1 MSQNESRGLAIGAI
15 AISVLSLAASV
26 AALACSPENEPRS
39 EPVSRVI
46 TGSAAP
52 ATAATQAPS
61 LPTPA
66 RAAPEPVKAAPAPA
80 KEEAVMSAVAP
91 RNAETDKPVAGA
103 AELVVKRF
111 VVASAIEGREPL
123 ASGEPF
129 VAGSK
134 PVYAF
139 AELQNPAGAE
149 QEVSVIFERKGSN
162 QRVGYATLK
171 VPASVPR
178 HRTWANTRYIR
189 EPGAWDAVLTTA
201 GGVELA
207 RTSFEVAPE

>member
-1 MSQNESRGLAIGAI
+1 MSQNEARGLAVGAI

-26 AALACSPENEPRS
+26 AALACSPERDQTS
-39 EPVSRVI
+39 EPVTRVI

-52 ATAATQAPS
+52 PAPLAPPPAPAVAATQP
-61 LPTPA
+61 PA
-66 RAAPEPVKAAPAPA
+66 QDRPA
-80 KEEAVMSAVAP
+80 VLSAVAP
-91 RNAETDKPVAGA
+91 KSSEPVKGA
-103 AELVVKRF
+103 AAAGLVVKRF
-111 VVASAIEGREPL
+111 VVAAGVDQREPL
-123 ASGEPF
+123 ARDQAF
-129 VAGSK
+129 VADGK

-139 AELQNPAGAE
+139 AELSNPSGEE

-189 EPGAWDAVLTTA
+189 EPGAWEAVLVSA
-201 GGVELA
+201 SGAELA
-207 RTSFEVAPE
+207 RASFDVVAE